1 MYRDD
6 YAAAQARLDA
16 VQRELDVAQGQANQD
31 KQQIAMLTAQLQ
43 AARDALARFG
53 AQMPHQP
60 YGGYPSYQFAPRS
73 GAVLTL
79 GILSLVV
86 CSIMGPIAWSMGSEE
101 LRRID
106 TGLTPPEARG
116 TVQAGR
122 ICGIIGTSFLIL
134 AGLFFLIGFLAAAG
148 ASHGGY

>member
-6 YAAAQARLDA
+6 YAAAQARLDS
-16 VQRELDVAQGQANQD
+16 VQRELSDAQAQGAQD
-31 KQQIAMLTAQLQ
+31 KQRIAILTAQLN
-43 AARDALARFG
+43 AARDALVRAG
-53 AQMPHQP
+53 TSMPQ
-60 YGGYPSYQFAPRS
+60 YGGGFQFASRS

-79 GILSLVV
+79 GILSLAV

-106 TGLTPPEARG
+106 AGLTPPQGRG
-116 TVQAGR
+116 SAQAGR

-134 AGLFFLIGFLAAAG
+134 AGLLFLIGFIAAAG
-148 ASHGGY
+148 ASHHHYSSY

>member
-6 YAAAQARLDA
+6 YAAAQARLDS
-16 VQRELDVAQGQANQD
+16 VQRELDAAQSQAHQD
-31 KQQIAMLTAQLQ
+31 KQQIAMLLAQLQ
-43 AARDALARFG
+43 AAREALARAG
-53 AQMPHQP
+53 AAMPQP

-79 GILSLVV
+79 GILSLAV

-106 TGLTPPEARG
+106 SGMTSPQGRG
-116 TVQAGR
+116 SVQAGR
-122 ICGIIGTSFLIL
+122 ICGIIATSFLIL

>member
-6 YAAAQARLDA
+6 YAAAQARLDT
-16 VQRELDVAQGQANQD
+16 VQRELDAAQGQAYQD
-31 KQQIAMLTAQLQ
+31 KQQIAALTAQLQ
-43 AARDALARFG
+43 AARDTLARLG
-53 AQMPHQP
+53 AQMPNP
-60 YGGYPSYQFAPRS
+60 YGTFQFAPRS

-79 GILSLVV
+79 GILSLAV

-106 TGLTPPEARG
+106 AGLTPPHGRG
-116 TVQAGR
+116 STQAGR

-148 ASHGGY
+148 ASHSRY

>member
-6 YAAAQARLDA
+6 YAAAQARLDQ
-16 VQRELDVAQGQANQD
+16 VQRDLETAQSQANQD
-31 KQQIAMLTAQLQ
+31 KQQIAMLSAQLN
-43 AARDALARFG
+43 AARDALARMG
-53 AQMPHQP
+53 AQMPQQ
-60 YGGYPSYQFAPRS
+60 YQSYQFAPRS

-79 GILSLVV
+79 GILSIAL

-106 TGLTPPEARG
+106 SGLTAPHGRG
-116 TVQAGR
+116 TTQAGR

-134 AGLFFLIGFLAAAG
+134 AGLFFLIGFIAAAG
-148 ASHGGY
+148 TSHHHSSSY

>member
-16 VQRELDVAQGQANQD
+16 VQRDLDAAQSQVHQD

-43 AARDALARFG
+43 AARDALARAG
-53 AQMPHQP
+53 ATMPQP

-79 GILSLVV
+79 GILSLAV
-86 CSIMGPIAWSMGSEE
+86 CAIMGPIAWSMGSEE

-106 TGLTPPEARG
+106 SGMTPPQGRG
-116 TVQAGR
+116 SVQAGR
-122 ICGIIGTSFLIL
+122 ICGIIGTSVLIL
-134 AGLFFLIGFLAAAG
+134 TALLFLIGFLAAAG

>member
-16 VQRELDVAQGQANQD
+16 VQKELTDAQTQGAQD
-31 KQQIAMLTAQLQ
+31 KQRIAILTAQLN
-43 AARDALARFG
+43 AARDALQRMG
-53 AQMPHQP
+53 SNMPGP
-60 YGGYPSYQFAPRS
+60 YGGHYQLAPRS

-79 GILSLVV
+79 GILSLAV

-106 TGLTPPEARG
+106 AGLTAPQGRG
-116 TVQAGR
+116 SAQAGR

-134 AGLFFLIGFLAAAG
+134 AGLLFLIGFIAAAG
-148 ASHGGY
+148 ETHHHYRY